1 MPRQMADPAGKELI
15 RAAVLHVEGAD
26 DIGQRGLLCLPGQQV
41 FGPPQ
46 VEEMLQIR
54 PGGKFPVVE
63 RYLMATGLKGLH
75 GLPQV
80 NAVTPG
86 LIEQMRAAG
95 KMNAHSNGKVS
106 NLNGAAVLPL
116 YETNLNFK
124 YMKRIAIFALTA
136 VFFTACQSGGNE
148 SAKDAQSQD
157 KAPQEM
163 EQDGAMDNGQDESA
177 AAESGEEVAV
187 KLSASGETMSSMKYD
202 QSRLSVPAGAKVNL
216 TFENTAS
223 AEAMIHNAVFIQTGK
238 QMDVINAGMEVGK
251 EGGFVPEDHP
261 AVIAATDLAQPGET
275 VELSFTAPSKPGTYQ
290 YICTYPGHKSM
301 KGILVVK

>member
-1 MPRQMADPAGKELI
+1 
-15 RAAVLHVEGAD
+15 
-26 DIGQRGLLCLPGQQV
+26 
-41 FGPPQ
+41 
-46 VEEMLQIR
+46 
-54 PGGKFPVVE
+54 
-63 RYLMATGLKGLH
+63 
-75 GLPQV
+75 
-80 NAVTPG
+80 
-86 LIEQMRAAG
+86 
-95 KMNAHSNGKVS
+95 
-106 NLNGAAVLPL
+106 
-116 YETNLNFK
+116 
-124 YMKRIAIFALTA
+124 
-136 VFFTACQSGGNE
+136 
-148 SAKDAQSQD
+148 
-157 KAPQEM
+157 
-163 EQDGAMDNGQDESA
+163 MDNGQDESA

-202 QSRLSVPAGAKVNL
+202 QGRLSVPAGAKVNL